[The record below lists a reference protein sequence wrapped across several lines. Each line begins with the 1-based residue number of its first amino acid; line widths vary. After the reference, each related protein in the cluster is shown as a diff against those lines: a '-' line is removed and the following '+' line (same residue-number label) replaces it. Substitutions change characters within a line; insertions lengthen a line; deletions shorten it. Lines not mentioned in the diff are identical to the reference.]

1 MLSRVFITLFVVS
14 LAGCSAF
21 GPAEEPQHLGFQTT
35 INIEAPF
42 ATPAGLANPNV
53 QVAGWTATVNDHRH
67 PIVIEEFAAD
77 SPGIYRL
84 DTGDRLRV
92 FVYAQPSLSRIYN
105 VDQEGFISV
114 PLIGQVKARGQT
126 TRGLEGTIRA
136 HLATQYVRDPHV
148 TVDIQQNRPFF
159 ILGEVRAAG
168 QFPYISGMT
177 VQSAVAVAGGFS
189 DRANERKLQITRRIN
204 GIVEKLDVAQD
215 TIVQPGDT
223 IYVSERWF

>member
-1 MLSRVFITLFVVS
+1 MLSRVAIALIVAFLT
-14 LAGCSAF
+14 GCSTF
-21 GPAEEPQHLGFQTT
+21 GPTEEAQHLGFQTT
-35 INIEAPF
+35 VTIDAPF
-42 ATPAGLANPNV
+42 TAPIAPAQPAA
-53 QVAGWTATVNDHRH
+53 QVAGWSATVTDHRH
-67 PIVIEEFAAD
+67 TVVIEEFAAE
-77 SPGIYRL
+77 SPGVYRL

-136 HLATQYVRDPHV
+136 RLATQYVRDPHV

-177 VQSAVAVAGGFS
+177 VQAAVAVAGGFS
-189 DRANERKLQITRRIN
+189 ERANERKLQITRRIN
-204 GIVEKLDVAQD
+204 GTVEKMDVAPD
-215 TIVQPGDT
+215 SIVQPGDT
-223 IYVSERWF
+223 IYVAERWF